1 MQKIRGNFD
10 KYSEF
15 EQLIMKVGIVREG
28 KIKSDSRVP
37 LTPKQCRY
45 LQELYGDLQ
54 IFVQPSQERC
64 FTDEEYQSEG
74 IPITENLAECDLLL
88 GVKEVPISMLL
99 ANKTYLFFSHTIK
112 KQPYNRELLR
122 AILQQKIRLVDYEC
136 LHDEYGKRVI
146 AFGRWAG
153 IVGAHNAILTWG
165 RRSGEFNL
173 KPMHEC
179 HEWAKAQTYYQNLPI
194 SNIKLVVTGEGRVA
208 NGATEVLDLMKIKR
222 ISPQAFLE
230 KNFSEPVYTQ
240 LTVKEMYRKQ
250 GETSFD
256 ATHYYQ
262 HPEQYVSL
270 FDPYTHTANIMLNG
284 IYWDQRIPV
293 FFTKEDMKRQD
304 FTIQVI
310 ADVTCDIA
318 PDSSIPST
326 LRASSITD
334 PIYGYDPLLEK
345 ETKPFQ
351 NNCIDVMA
359 VDNLPNE
366 LPRDASQDFGNQLIS
381 KVWSELNQTDSRM
394 IYEATIALDG
404 DLNKP
409 YEYLRDYI

>member
-1 MQKIRGNFD
+1 
-10 KYSEF
+10 
-15 EQLIMKVGIVREG
+15 MKVGILREG
-28 KIKSDSRVP
+28 KIKSDTRVP

-45 LQELYGDLQ
+45 LQDQHQDLQ

-64 FTDEEYQSEG
+64 FTDAEYQSQG
-74 IPITENLAECDLLL
+74 IPVRENLEICELLL

-99 ANKTYLFFSHTIK
+99 PHKTYLFFSHTIK
-112 KQPYNRELLR
+112 KQPYNRQLLHS
-122 AILQQKIRLVDYEC
+122 ILQQKIRLIDYEC
-136 LHDEYGKRVI
+136 LRDEYGKRVI

-173 KPMHEC
+173 KPMHQC
-179 HEWAKAQTYYQNLPI
+179 HDWAEAQTYYQNL
-194 SNIKLVVTGEGRVA
+194 SLANLKLVITGGGRVA
-208 NGATEVLDLMKIKR
+208 SGATEVLDLMKIKR
-222 ISPQAFLE
+222 VSPQAFLE
-230 KNFSEPVYTQ
+230 QDIKEPVYTQ
-240 LTVKEMYRKQ
+240 LSVQDMYRKS

-256 ATHYYQ
+256 ETHYYQ
-262 HPEQYVSL
+262 HPEQYESI
-270 FDPYTHTANIMLNG
+270 FDPYSHKANIMLNG
-284 IYWDQRIPV
+284 IYWDRRIPV

-304 FTIQVI
+304 FSIRVI

-326 LRASSITD
+326 IRASSID
-334 PIYGYDPLLEK
+334 EPIYGYDPVLER

-351 NNCIDVMA
+351 SHCIDVMA

-366 LPRDASQDFGNQLIS
+366 LPRDASEDFGNQLIS
-381 KVWSELNQTDSRM
+381 KVWDELYQTDSPM
-394 IYEATIALDG
+394 IYQGTIALDG

-409 YEYLRDYI
+409 YEYLRDYVS

>member
-1 MQKIRGNFD
+1 
-10 KYSEF
+10 
-15 EQLIMKVGIVREG
+15 MKVGILREG
-28 KIKSDSRVP
+28 KIKSDSRTP

-45 LQELYGDLQ
+45 LQELEPDLQ

-64 FTDEEYQSEG
+64 FTDEEYQSQG
-74 IPITENLAECDLLL
+74 IPVIENLSQCDLLL

-99 ANKTYLFFSHTIK
+99 PSKTYLFFSHTIK

-122 AILQQKIRLVDYEC
+122 AILQQKIRLIDYEC

-165 RRSGEFNL
+165 RRKGEFNL
-173 KPMHEC
+173 KPMHQC
-179 HEWAKAQTYYQNLPI
+179 HDWAEAQTYYQNLPL

-208 NGATEVLDLMKIKR
+208 KGATEVLNLMKIKR
-222 ISPQAFLE
+222 ISPQAFVSQ
-230 KNFSEPVYTQ
+230 NFNEPVYTQ
-240 LTVKEMYRKQ
+240 LGVKQMYRKG
-250 GETSFD
+250 GETSFN
-256 ATHYYQ
+256 ATDYYQ
-262 HPEQYVSL
+262 HPEQYVSI
-270 FDPYTHTANIMLNG
+270 FQPYTHTADIMLNG
-284 IYWDQRIPV
+284 IYWDRRIPV
-293 FFTKEDMKRQD
+293 FFTKEDMKHKD

-326 LRASSITD
+326 IRASSID
-334 PIYGYDPLLEK
+334 NPIYGYDPVLEK
-345 ETKPFQ
+345 ETLPFQ
-351 NNCIDVMA
+351 NHCIDVMA

-381 KVWSELNQTDSRM
+381 KVWSELNQIDSQM
-394 IYEATIALDG
+394 IYEATIAVDG
-404 DLNKP
+404 ELNQP
-409 YEYLRDYI
+409 YKYLTDYIK